1 MLIKIYFKG
10 AMQIYTGEDVVF
22 KERVSEF
29 VHAHAPALR
38 NYQCEDLPYKILQF
52 GTPEVS

>member
-1 MLIKIYFKG
+1 
-10 AMQIYTGEDVVF
+10 MQIYTGEDVVF